1 MNEEIVVVLYHFQLH
16 QGQTCKAM
24 EYYYFSHQAS
34 ELTSVPKK
42 LAHATTRYTKKKIAQ
57 NWIQLLTIGKD
68 DKIKVI

>member
-1 MNEEIVVVLYHFQLH
+1 
-16 QGQTCKAM
+16 M

-68 DKIKVI
+68 DKIKVIWV